1 MKKILIYIA
10 CLAGFLAVS
19 CKPDA
24 YTGPL
29 DSPVGNWEGT
39 RSQYLFNG
47 EQVADIDSCE
57 TTAISFYKQG
67 LCCIEGVKGAFAYTY
82 DQKTGYLQIDNSLW
96 QVITLT
102 GAEVVMQYLYTA
114 YPPEETPEE
123 TPEVAP
129 AAEETFNYNPYMDGL
144 KVFEFTMNIVPPS
157 INRVMEYAELEEK
170 DIDYYVLH
178 QANKMILQN
187 IATGAKI
194 NIDKVLRETLS
205 KIGNLSSA
213 SIPSVICDEHEKF
226 NKKENNIV
234 MSGFGVGLSWGC
246 VALTLNKPLVLP
258 IIYY

>member
-1 MKKILIYIA
+1 MKKIIIYIV

-29 DSPVGNWEGT
+29 DSPVGNWEGI

-82 DQKTGYLQIDNSLW
+82 DQETGYLQIDNSLW
-96 QVITLT
+96 QVLTLT

-129 AAEETFNYNPYMDGL
+129 AAEETPETPDTPEEPEVPEVKPDANGVILPAEYNG
-144 KVFEFTMNIVPPS
+144 FTITSNTNGYFYKNEADETVYCKFKGWKNETDSLI
-157 INRVMEYAELEEK
+157 
-170 DIDYYVLH
+170 IDFWYDSH
-178 QANKMILQN
+178 
-187 IATGAKI
+187 
-194 NIDKVLRETLS
+194 IDHF
-205 KIGNLSSA
+205 I
-213 SIPSVICDEHEKF
+213 
-226 NKKENNIV
+226 
-234 MSGFGVGLSWGC
+234 
-246 VALTLNKPLVLP
+246 PLVVTATKK
-258 IIYY
+258 

>member
-29 DSPVGNWEGT
+29 DSPVGNWEGI

-82 DQKTGYLQIDNSLW
+82 DQETGYLQIDNSLW

-129 AAEETFNYNPYMDGL
+129 AAEETPETPETPEDPEVPEVKPDANGVILPAEYNG
-144 KVFEFTMNIVPPS
+144 FTITSNTNGYFYKNEADETVYCKFKGWKNETDSLI
-157 INRVMEYAELEEK
+157 
-170 DIDYYVLH
+170 IDFWYDSH
-178 QANKMILQN
+178 
-187 IATGAKI
+187 
-194 NIDKVLRETLS
+194 IDHF
-205 KIGNLSSA
+205 I
-213 SIPSVICDEHEKF
+213 
-226 NKKENNIV
+226 
-234 MSGFGVGLSWGC
+234 
-246 VALTLNKPLVLP
+246 PLVVTAAKK
-258 IIYY
+258 

>member
-29 DSPVGNWEGT
+29 DSPAGNWMGT

-82 DQKTGYLQIDNSLW
+82 DQETGYLQIDNSLW

-114 YPPEETPEE
+114 YPPEETPED

-129 AAEETFNYNPYMDGL
+129 ASEETPETPETPEEPEVPEVKPDANGVILPAEYNG
-144 KVFEFTMNIVPPS
+144 FTITSNTNGYFYKNEADETVYCKFKGWKNETDSLI
-157 INRVMEYAELEEK
+157 
-170 DIDYYVLH
+170 IDFWYDSH
-178 QANKMILQN
+178 
-187 IATGAKI
+187 
-194 NIDKVLRETLS
+194 IDHF
-205 KIGNLSSA
+205 I
-213 SIPSVICDEHEKF
+213 
-226 NKKENNIV
+226 
-234 MSGFGVGLSWGC
+234 
-246 VALTLNKPLVLP
+246 PLVVTTTKK
-258 IIYY
+258 

>member
-1 MKKILIYIA
+1 MKKILIYIV

-29 DSPVGNWEGT
+29 DSPVGNWEGI

-82 DQKTGYLQIDNSLW
+82 DQETGYLQIDNSLW
-96 QVITLT
+96 QVLTLT

-114 YPPEETPEE
+114 YPPEETPED

-129 AAEETFNYNPYMDGL
+129 ASEETPETPETPEDPEAPEVKPDANGVILPAEYNG
-144 KVFEFTMNIVPPS
+144 FTITSNTNGYFYKNEADETVYCKFKGWKNETDSLI
-157 INRVMEYAELEEK
+157 
-170 DIDYYVLH
+170 IDFWYDSH
-178 QANKMILQN
+178 
-187 IATGAKI
+187 
-194 NIDKVLRETLS
+194 IDHF
-205 KIGNLSSA
+205 I
-213 SIPSVICDEHEKF
+213 
-226 NKKENNIV
+226 
-234 MSGFGVGLSWGC
+234 
-246 VALTLNKPLVLP
+246 PLVVTTTKK
-258 IIYY
+258 

>member
-29 DSPVGNWEGT
+29 DSPVGNWEGI

-82 DQKTGYLQIDNSLW
+82 DQETGYLQIDNSLW
-96 QVITLT
+96 QVLTLT

-114 YPPEETPEE
+114 YPPEETPED

-129 AAEETFNYNPYMDGL
+129 ASEETPETPETPEEPEVPEVKPDANGVILPAEYNGFAIESNTNGYFYKNEADETVYCNFKGW
-144 KVFEFTMNIVPPS
+144 
-157 INRVMEYAELEEK
+157 K
-170 DIDYYVLH
+170 DEAGTLIIDFWYDSH
-178 QANKMILQN
+178 
-187 IATGAKI
+187 
-194 NIDKVLRETLS
+194 IDHF
-205 KIGNLSSA
+205 I
-213 SIPSVICDEHEKF
+213 
-226 NKKENNIV
+226 
-234 MSGFGVGLSWGC
+234 
-246 VALTLNKPLVLP
+246 PLVVTAAKK
-258 IIYY
+258 

>member
-29 DSPVGNWEGT
+29 DSPVGNWEGI

-82 DQKTGYLQIDNSLW
+82 DQETGYLQIDNSLW

-114 YPPEETPEE
+114 YPPEETPED

-129 AAEETFNYNPYMDGL
+129 ASEETPETPETPEEPEVPEVKPDANGVILPAEYNG
-144 KVFEFTMNIVPPS
+144 FTITSNTNGYFYKNEADETVYCKFKGWKNETDSLI
-157 INRVMEYAELEEK
+157 
-170 DIDYYVLH
+170 IDFWYDSH
-178 QANKMILQN
+178 
-187 IATGAKI
+187 
-194 NIDKVLRETLS
+194 IDHF
-205 KIGNLSSA
+205 I
-213 SIPSVICDEHEKF
+213 
-226 NKKENNIV
+226 
-234 MSGFGVGLSWGC
+234 
-246 VALTLNKPLVLP
+246 PLVVTATKK
-258 IIYY
+258 

>member
-129 AAEETFNYNPYMDGL
+129 AAEETPETPETPEDPEVPEVKPDANGVILPAEYNG
-144 KVFEFTMNIVPPS
+144 FTITSNTNGYFYKNEADETVYCKFKGWKNETDSLI
-157 INRVMEYAELEEK
+157 
-170 DIDYYVLH
+170 IDFWYDSH
-178 QANKMILQN
+178 
-187 IATGAKI
+187 
-194 NIDKVLRETLS
+194 IDHF
-205 KIGNLSSA
+205 I
-213 SIPSVICDEHEKF
+213 
-226 NKKENNIV
+226 
-234 MSGFGVGLSWGC
+234 
-246 VALTLNKPLVLP
+246 PLVVTATKK
-258 IIYY
+258 

>member
-29 DSPVGNWEGT
+29 DSPVGNWEGI

-82 DQKTGYLQIDNSLW
+82 DQETGYLQIDNSLW
-96 QVITLT
+96 QVLTLT

-123 TPEVAP
+123 PEVPEVKPDANGVILP
-129 AAEETFNYNPYMDGL
+129 AEYNGFTITSNTNGYFYKNEADETVYCKFKGWKNETDSL
-144 KVFEFTMNIVPPS
+144 I
-157 INRVMEYAELEEK
+157 
-170 DIDYYVLH
+170 IDFWYDSH
-178 QANKMILQN
+178 
-187 IATGAKI
+187 
-194 NIDKVLRETLS
+194 IDHF
-205 KIGNLSSA
+205 I
-213 SIPSVICDEHEKF
+213 
-226 NKKENNIV
+226 
-234 MSGFGVGLSWGC
+234 
-246 VALTLNKPLVLP
+246 PLVVTAAKK
-258 IIYY
+258 

>member
-1 MKKILIYIA
+1 MKKILIYIV

-29 DSPVGNWEGT
+29 DSPVGNWEGI

-82 DQKTGYLQIDNSLW
+82 DQETGYLQIDNSLW

-114 YPPEETPEE
+114 YPPEETPED

-129 AAEETFNYNPYMDGL
+129 AAEETPETPETPEEPEAPEVKPDANGVILPAEYNG
-144 KVFEFTMNIVPPS
+144 FTITSNTNGYFYKNEADETVYCKFKGWKNETDSLI
-157 INRVMEYAELEEK
+157 
-170 DIDYYVLH
+170 IDFWYDSH
-178 QANKMILQN
+178 
-187 IATGAKI
+187 
-194 NIDKVLRETLS
+194 IDHF
-205 KIGNLSSA
+205 I
-213 SIPSVICDEHEKF
+213 
-226 NKKENNIV
+226 
-234 MSGFGVGLSWGC
+234 
-246 VALTLNKPLVLP
+246 PLVVTATKK
-258 IIYY
+258 

>member
-1 MKKILIYIA
+1 MKKILIYIV

-29 DSPVGNWEGT
+29 DSPVGNWEGI

-82 DQKTGYLQIDNSLW
+82 DQETGYLQIDNSLW

-114 YPPEETPEE
+114 YPPEETPEDTPE
-123 TPEVAP
+123 DTPEVAP
-129 AAEETFNYNPYMDGL
+129 ASEETPETPETPENPEVPEVKPDANGVILPAEYNG
-144 KVFEFTMNIVPPS
+144 FTITSNTNGYFYKNEADETVYCKFKGWKNETDSLI
-157 INRVMEYAELEEK
+157 
-170 DIDYYVLH
+170 IDFWYDSH
-178 QANKMILQN
+178 
-187 IATGAKI
+187 
-194 NIDKVLRETLS
+194 IDHF
-205 KIGNLSSA
+205 I
-213 SIPSVICDEHEKF
+213 
-226 NKKENNIV
+226 
-234 MSGFGVGLSWGC
+234 
-246 VALTLNKPLVLP
+246 PLVVTAAKK
-258 IIYY
+258 

>member
-1 MKKILIYIA
+1 MKKIIIYIV

-29 DSPVGNWEGT
+29 DSPVGNWEGI

-82 DQKTGYLQIDNSLW
+82 DQETGYLQIDNSLW
-96 QVITLT
+96 QVLTLT

-114 YPPEETPEE
+114 YPPEETPED

-129 AAEETFNYNPYMDGL
+129 ASEETPETPETPEDPEAPEVKPDANGVILPAEYNG
-144 KVFEFTMNIVPPS
+144 FTITSNTNGYFYKNEADETVYCKFKGWKNETDSLI
-157 INRVMEYAELEEK
+157 
-170 DIDYYVLH
+170 IDFWYDSH
-178 QANKMILQN
+178 
-187 IATGAKI
+187 
-194 NIDKVLRETLS
+194 IDHF
-205 KIGNLSSA
+205 I
-213 SIPSVICDEHEKF
+213 
-226 NKKENNIV
+226 
-234 MSGFGVGLSWGC
+234 
-246 VALTLNKPLVLP
+246 PLVVTTTKK
-258 IIYY
+258 